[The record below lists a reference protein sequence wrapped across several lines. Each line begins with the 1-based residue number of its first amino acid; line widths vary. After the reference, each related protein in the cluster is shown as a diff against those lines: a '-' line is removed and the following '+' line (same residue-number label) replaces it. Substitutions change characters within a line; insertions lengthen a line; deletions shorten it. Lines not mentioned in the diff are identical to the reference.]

1 MSELKE
7 KDFKKIHDVLK
18 NFNFVQAHE
27 ILKFIHDNYKDD
39 WDGVSEPAIPFVT
52 TCSNVPSADEL
63 EKIAWEILT
72 DCIKDDLQYCETGFL
87 RAEKITFTDYP
98 DDYELGL
105 YFVPISYFKEAEES
119 EENNEENH

>member
-18 NFNFVQAHE
+18 NFNFNQTHE
-27 ILKFIHDNYKDD
+27 ILKFIHENYKDD
-39 WDGVSEPAIPFVT
+39 WDGISEPRIPFIT
-52 TCSNVPSADEL
+52 TCENVPSADEL

-72 DCIKDDLQYCETGFL
+72 DCIKDDLQYCGTGFL
-87 RAEKITFTDYP
+87 RAERITFSDYP

-105 YFVPISYFKEAEES
+105 YFVPISSKVQS
-119 EENNEENH
+119 S